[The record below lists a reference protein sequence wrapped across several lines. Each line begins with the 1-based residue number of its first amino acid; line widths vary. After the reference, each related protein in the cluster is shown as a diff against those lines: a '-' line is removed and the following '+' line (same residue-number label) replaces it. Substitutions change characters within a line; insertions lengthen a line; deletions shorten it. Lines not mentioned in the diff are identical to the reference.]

1 MFVRDKNTQK
11 LEENAYLIQVV
22 SLNMNMNSIL
32 KLIQR
37 FKHYNIFLIF
47 SRILLLY
54 ILFFVNFLSR
64 RKFNRESHNLT
75 FDGFLWRHT

>member
-11 LEENAYLIQVV
+11 LENAYLIQVV

-64 RKFNRESHNLT
+64 RKFNRESHNLML
-75 FDGFLWRHT
+75 DGFLWRHT